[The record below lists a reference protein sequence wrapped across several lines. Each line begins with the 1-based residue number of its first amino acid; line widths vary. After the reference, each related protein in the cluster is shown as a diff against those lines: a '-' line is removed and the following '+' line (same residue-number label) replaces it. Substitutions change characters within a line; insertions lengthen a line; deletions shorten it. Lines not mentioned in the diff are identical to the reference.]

1 MATEAKMHLLEEW
14 REERGGRGCVRGGTR
29 YWRGREARARARAC
43 AAQLQAVSVGAYIA
57 RWQAEASGQA
67 GCWMLLDAA
76 PLAAGWAGV
85 SWGAGVAGGAR
96 GFARPNCAIGTEGSA
111 LYRVERE
118 GGRRVGV
125 GQRVVLRGGKCA
137 CFFFGGA
144 RRDCRGAFWRRDLRA
159 CCAWGKREGREARGA
174 VARGSGVTAGRGR
187 DSSAVAGVGAHNL
200 LE

>member
-137 CFFFGGA
+137 FLFSEGRGGIVAGPFGGGICALLRVGEARRKGGA
-144 RRDCRGAFWRRDLRA
+144 RCCGQGFRGDR
-159 CCAWGKREGREARGA
+159 GKGA
-174 VARGSGVTAGRGR
+174 GLKRSGRGW
-187 DSSAVAGVGAHNL
+187 GP
-200 LE
+200 

>member
-96 GFARPNCAIGTEGSA
+96 GFARPNCAIGTGGSA

-118 GGRRVGV
+118 GGRRVGRAAAGGAEGREV
-125 GQRVVLRGGKCA
+125 RVFFFSEGRGGIVAGPFGGGICA
-137 CFFFGGA
+137 LLRVGEARRKGGA
-144 RRDCRGAFWRRDLRA
+144 RCCGQGFRGDR
-159 CCAWGKREGREARGA
+159 GKGA
-174 VARGSGVTAGRGR
+174 GLKRSGRGW
-187 DSSAVAGVGAHNL
+187 GP
-200 LE
+200 

>member
-1 MATEAKMHLLEEW
+1 MHLLEEW

-96 GFARPNCAIGTEGSA
+96 GFARPNCAIGTGGSA
-111 LYRVERE
+111 LYREERE

-137 CFFFGGA
+137 CFFFRRGEAGLSRGLLEAGFA
-144 RRDCRGAFWRRDLRA
+144 R